1 MSMPIDLSTWF
12 FGNFGWIGK
21 YWFSNIVPGF
31 ITTLQLLFF
40 SLLFGYPF
48 AILVGFGRVSR
59 NRFVYAVSTAFV
71 SIIRGTP
78 LLVQMFIYYV
88 GLGSLFPAIPGIRHS
103 FIWPFL
109 REGYYYVIFALVV
122 SVGAYVGEVMRGAL
136 LSVPRGELEAA
147 RAFGFRGFSLV
158 RRIWL
163 PRAMQA
169 MMPTF
174 AGETVLCLKST
185 ALAYLVTVQDLLGQ
199 INIIRSREA
208 ITYTPLLTV
217 AVGYL
222 LTTLVIEAAFRR
234 FEASFAK
241 TSRAP

>member
-1 MSMPIDLSTWF
+1 MTMSADLASWF
-12 FGNFGWIGK
+12 FDNFGWIGK
-21 YWFSNIVPGF
+21 YWPAILSGF
-31 ITTLQLLFF
+31 FTTLKLLFF
-40 SLLFGYPF
+40 SLLFGFPL
-48 AILVGFGRVSR
+48 AVLVGFGRVSK
-59 NRFVYAVSTAFV
+59 NKLVYAIASSFV

-78 LLVQMFIYYV
+78 LLVQMFVYYQ
-88 GLGSLFPAIPGIRHS
+88 GLGSLFPAIPGIRQS
-103 FIWPFL
+103 FIWPVL
-109 REGYYYVIFALVV
+109 KDGYYYVIFALVL
-122 SVGAYVGEVMRGAL
+122 SVGAYVGEVVRGAL

-147 RAFGFRGFSLV
+147 RAYGFRGFGLV

-185 ALAYLVTVQDLLGQ
+185 ALAYLVSVQDLLGQ

-208 ITYTPLLTV
+208 ITYTPLLVV

-222 LTTLVIEAAFRR
+222 ITTLVIEAVYRR
-234 FEASFAK
+234 LEAGFAK
-241 TSRAP
+241 TMKPH